1 MVRLRFY
8 NTLTRKLEKFVP
20 LNPEKVTLYTCGPT
34 VYDYAHIGNLRAYT
48 FADTLKR
55 TLRYVGYPVYHVMNT
70 TDVGQLESDADL
82 GEDKIMIGV
91 RRAAERGEQV
101 TAWDI
106 ARLYTEKFI
115 ADRTA
120 MNILPPDKLTPAT
133 EHVPQMI
140 ELIKTL
146 EAKGFAYKTSQA
158 VYFDVSKFPTYTE
171 LSRQKLEQLREG
183 VREEVVVDSEKRNPA
198 DFRLWQLDQPNHA
211 MLWDSPW
218 GKGFPG
224 WHIECSAMAMTYLG
238 ETIDIHTGGV
248 DHIPVHH
255 TNEIAQSEAATGKKF
270 VSYWLH
276 NEFIRV
282 DNVKMSKSKNNFYSL
297 NDVVQRGY
305 SPMDLRYLY
314 LEAQYR
320 FPQNFTWQALT
331 GASSARKNLLEQF
344 AIVQYFVAEKEPMDV
359 AEHPL
364 RKKFASFL
372 ADDLNIP
379 GALSIVWE
387 VVKEA
392 SLTGIEKYSL
402 LLDFDKV
409 LGLKLAE
416 VPTFGSFFSLEEQ
429 QGIRQ
434 LLIDRENAKKNKD
447 WAVADELRDRLTQQ
461 SVRIVDTPEGPVPL
475 VEEKTMV

>member
-1 MVRLRFY
+1 
-8 NTLTRKLEKFVP
+8 
-20 LNPEKVTLYTCGPT
+20 
-34 VYDYAHIGNLRAYT
+34 
-48 FADTLKR
+48 
-55 TLRYVGYPVYHVMNT
+55 
-70 TDVGQLESDADL
+70 
-82 GEDKIMIGV
+82 
-91 RRAAERGEQV
+91 
-101 TAWDI
+101 
-106 ARLYTEKFI
+106 
-115 ADRTA
+115 
-120 MNILPPDKLTPAT
+120 
-133 EHVPQMI
+133 
-140 ELIKTL
+140 
-146 EAKGFAYKTSQA
+146 
-158 VYFDVSKFPTYTE
+158 
-171 LSRQKLEQLREG
+171 
-183 VREEVVVDSEKRNPA
+183 
-198 DFRLWQLDQPNHA
+198 
-211 MLWDSPW
+211 
-218 GKGFPG
+218 
-224 WHIECSAMAMTYLG
+224 
-238 ETIDIHTGGV
+238 
-248 DHIPVHH
+248 
-255 TNEIAQSEAATGKKF
+255 
-270 VSYWLH
+270 
-276 NEFIRV
+276 
-282 DNVKMSKSKNNFYSL
+282 
-297 NDVVQRGY
+297 
-305 SPMDLRYLY
+305 MDLRYLY

-344 AIVQYFVAEKEPMDV
+344 ALVQYFVAEKEPIDV